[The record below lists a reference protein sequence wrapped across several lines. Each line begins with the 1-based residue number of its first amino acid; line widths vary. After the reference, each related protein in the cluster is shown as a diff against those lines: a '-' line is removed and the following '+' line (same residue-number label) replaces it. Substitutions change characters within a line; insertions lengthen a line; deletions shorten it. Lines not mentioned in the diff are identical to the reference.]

1 MSPDGTA
8 KWISRGNRRELCRT
22 GVMTMV
28 SETFE
33 CVRTGATHDFITMDL
48 IDWVVVIPET
58 PEKELLMIRQFRHG
72 TQKIELEVPGGCIDR
87 ADASPLEA
95 AERELLEETGFAGEN
110 PHIIGKVCPNPAI
123 QHNTCYV
130 VKIDNVRRISEPRLE
145 DTEDIEHR
153 IVPVAKVKEFL
164 RTGAISHGI
173 VLNALFF
180 YWMEREPEHFA

>member
-1 MSPDGTA
+1 MSGTGEK

-33 CVRTGATHDFITMDL
+33 CVRTGAIHDFITVDL
-48 IDWVVVIPET
+48 IDWVVVVAET
-58 PEKELLMIRQFRHG
+58 PEKELVMIRQFRHG
-72 TQKIELEVPGGCIDR
+72 SGRIELEIPGGCIDR
-87 ADASPLEA
+87 KDRTPLEA

-110 PHIIGKVCPNPAI
+110 AHIIGKVCPNPAI

-130 VKIDNVRRISEPRLE
+130 VKIDNVRRVSEPQLE
-145 DTEDIEHR
+145 DTEDIEHL
-153 IVPVAKVKEFL
+153 IVPMQKVKEL
-164 RTGAISHGI
+164 LKNGAVSHGI

-180 YWMEREPEHFA
+180 YLMDQYC

>member
-1 MSPDGTA
+1 MSVDGGN

-33 CVRTGATHDFITMDL
+33 CVRTGAVHDFITVDL
-48 IDWVVVIPET
+48 IDWVVIVAET
-58 PEKELLMIRQFRHG
+58 PEKELVMIRQFRHG
-72 TQKIELEVPGGCIDR
+72 SGRVELEVPGGCIDR
-87 ADASPLEA
+87 KDSDPLEA

-130 VKIDNVRRISEPRLE
+130 VKIDNVRRVSEPQLE
-145 DTEDIEHR
+145 DTEDIEHL
-153 IVPVAKVKEFL
+153 IVPQPEVRELL
-164 RTGAISHGI
+164 RSGAISHGI

-180 YWMEREPEHFA
+180 YFMDQDC

>member
-123 QHNTCYV
+123 QHKRDAPILLLV
-130 VKIDNVRRISEPRLE
+130 VFIKGEADVFTVSPR
-145 DTEDIEHR
+145 
-153 IVPVAKVKEFL
+153 VYPVSIQS
-164 RTGAISHGI
+164 TGILQFHCTGGD
-173 VLNALFF
+173 
-180 YWMEREPEHFA
+180 RFA

>member
-87 ADASPLEA
+87 ADASPLETA
-95 AERELLEETGFAGEN
+95 QSPLAHAN
-110 PHIIGKVCPNPAI
+110 
-123 QHNTCYV
+123 
-130 VKIDNVRRISEPRLE
+130 S
-145 DTEDIEHR
+145 
-153 IVPVAKVKEFL
+153 
-164 RTGAISHGI
+164 
-173 VLNALFF
+173 
-180 YWMEREPEHFA
+180 